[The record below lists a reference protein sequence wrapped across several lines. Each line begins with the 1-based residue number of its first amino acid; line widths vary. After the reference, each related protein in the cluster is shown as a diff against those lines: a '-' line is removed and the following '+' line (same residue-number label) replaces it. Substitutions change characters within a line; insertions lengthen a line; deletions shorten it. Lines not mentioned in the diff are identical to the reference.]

1 MNTGLL
7 GKKIGMTS
15 IFLENGDS
23 IGVTVLEA
31 GPCIVLNKKTKQK
44 DNYEAI
50 QLGFVTINKKNVV
63 NKPLAGYFKKLN
75 VTPCQHI
82 KEFAFEDIEK
92 YEIGNEIRADLFQE
106 GEKVNVV
113 AISKG
118 KGFAGTQK
126 RHNFS
131 GGAKTHGQKDYY
143 RAPGSIGAVDAARVF
158 KGQKLPGRMGNKRV
172 KIRNI
177 EIVKIDLD
185 KNLILLRGALPG
197 PNNALVA
204 IEKVS

>member
-1 MNTGLL
+1 VETGIL

-31 GPCIVLNKKTKQK
+31 GPCIILNKREVQK

-50 QLGFVTINKKNVV
+50 QLGFITIDKKKLL
-63 NKPLAGYFKKLN
+63 NKPLTGYFKRQN
-75 VTPCQHI
+75 VAPCQYI
-82 KEFAFEDIEK
+82 KEFKFKDIEK
-92 YEIGNEIRADLFQE
+92 YEIGNEIKADIFKE

-126 RHNFS
+126 RYNFS

-143 RAPGSIGAVDAARVF
+143 RSPGSIGAVDAARVF
-158 KGQKLPGRMGNKRV
+158 KGKKLPGRMGNKRV
-172 KIRNI
+172 KIKNL

-185 KNLILLRGALPG
+185 KNIILLKGAIPG

>member
-1 MNTGLL
+1 MKTGLL

-31 GPCIVLNKKTKQK
+31 GPCIVLNKKNKQK

-50 QLGFVTINKKNVV
+50 QLGFVTINKKNGI

-82 KEFAFEDIEK
+82 KEFAFKDIEK
-92 YEIGNEIRADLFQE
+92 YEIGSEIKADLFQE

-126 RHNFS
+126 RYNFS
-131 GGAKTHGQKDYY
+131 GGAKTHGQKDYH

-172 KIRNI
+172 KIKNI

-185 KNLILLRGALPG
+185 RNLILLKGALPG